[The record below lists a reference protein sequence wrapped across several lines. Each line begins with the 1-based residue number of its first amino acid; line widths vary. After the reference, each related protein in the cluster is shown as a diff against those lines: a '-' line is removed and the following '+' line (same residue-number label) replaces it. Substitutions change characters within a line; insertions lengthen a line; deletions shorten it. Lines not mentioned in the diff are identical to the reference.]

1 MNNNFKVLF
10 VYPNIEMRTI
20 VPPGIALMSA
30 LLKENGFIVEVFDAT
45 RYSGLYTNPE
55 EDYDTSHEKFN
66 RIDERIK
73 KKEDKRMNIHSDR
86 VKNSNV
92 KPFDWGDR
100 NIELKTTNVINDFR
114 SRIETYG
121 PDVIAFSIVEN
132 TFEFGVNLLSVVP
145 DGVPVVFGGVF
156 STYAPEKVLSID
168 KIGYACRGEGE
179 YPILD
184 LCCAL
189 AEGKRTDNIPNIW
202 CKDLFGNIVK
212 NDMREAIDI
221 NQLPFADFSIFERE
235 LFFTPMQGK
244 VWRAIGFETQRGCP
258 YTCTYCN
265 SPTNNVTYKEQGAG
279 SFYRKKSVETLKKE
293 MTHIV
298 SNYNPELI
306 YFVADTFLA
315 MSRKELDEFS
325 EFYQDFKIPFWMNT
339 RAETITEHS
348 AKHLADM
355 NCLRFNI
362 GIEHGNE
369 KFCKDILKRRT
380 SNKKIIEAFS
390 IAAEYKDEYTCVA
403 NSIIGLPTET
413 PDLLFDTIE
422 LNRRL
427 PEQIVA
433 AGAFIFAPFHGTPL
447 RELAINNGY
456 IDKSLIC
463 TEGSNT
469 SGGSLLNMP
478 QFTSDQIAGF
488 MRTFSFYVKFPKDRW
503 SEIDLAREHTQVGN
517 LMFDKLSREYSET
530 FFNPVVKF

>member
-1 MNNNFKVLF
+1 
-10 VYPNIEMRTI
+10 
-20 VPPGIALMSA
+20 
-30 LLKENGFIVEVFDAT
+30 
-45 RYSGLYTNPE
+45 
-55 EDYDTSHEKFN
+55 
-66 RIDERIK
+66 
-73 KKEDKRMNIHSDR
+73 
-86 VKNSNV
+86 
-92 KPFDWGDR
+92 
-100 NIELKTTNVINDFR
+100 
-114 SRIETYG
+114 
-121 PDVIAFSIVEN
+121 
-132 TFEFGVNLLSVVP
+132 
-145 DGVPVVFGGVF
+145 
-156 STYAPEKVLSID
+156 
-168 KIGYACRGEGE
+168 
-179 YPILD
+179 
-184 LCCAL
+184 
-189 AEGKRTDNIPNIW
+189 
-202 CKDLFGNIVK
+202 
-212 NDMREAIDI
+212 
-221 NQLPFADFSIFERE
+221 
-235 LFFTPMQGK
+235 
-244 VWRAIGFETQRGCP
+244 
-258 YTCTYCN
+258 
-265 SPTNNVTYKEQGAG
+265 
-279 SFYRKKSVETLKKE
+279 
-293 MTHIV
+293 
-298 SNYNPELI
+298 
-306 YFVADTFLA
+306 
-315 MSRKELDEFS
+315 
-325 EFYQDFKIPFWMNT
+325 
-339 RAETITEHS
+339 
-348 AKHLADM
+348 M